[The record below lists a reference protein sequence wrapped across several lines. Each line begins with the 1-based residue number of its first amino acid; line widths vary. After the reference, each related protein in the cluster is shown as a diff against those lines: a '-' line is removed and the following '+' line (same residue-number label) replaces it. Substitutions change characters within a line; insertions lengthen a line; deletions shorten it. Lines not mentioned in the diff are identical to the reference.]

1 MQAELR
7 SVPTPRKRCVWCSE
21 VNNQIL
27 TNLTTFNLSLIKSRN
42 ILCKKPCCKS
52 HTCPCRLG
60 RLDRL
65 GLSKHMTLWILRWG
79 KSFTEIQFLG
89 NLLSLSRS
97 SRRRSS
103 LVFEHKIWKSQVSSS
118 SLFSHLKSQ
127 SEKLAPL
134 IYLMQHFD
142 AFCTFWY
149 LRTWPYHLD
158 LGHLGGDDRHNHR
171 RDLTSESSSF
181 CGISLTSLYAFQSS
195 VLWLEKIDHLN
206 WRHSCWGPLCIKR
219 RRSLSSS
226 SRSYRSRLRKRWE
239 NIGKLPAVHISPRK
253 QQATVKVN
261 AWLSE
266 S

>member
-7 SVPTPRKRCVWCSE
+7 SVPTPGKRCVWCSE

-195 VLWLEKIDHLN
+195 VLWLEKN
-206 WRHSCWGPLCIKR
+206 
-219 RRSLSSS
+219 
-226 SRSYRSRLRKRWE
+226 
-239 NIGKLPAVHISPRK
+239 
-253 QQATVKVN
+253 
-261 AWLSE
+261 
-266 S
+266 

>member
-7 SVPTPRKRCVWCSE
+7 SVPTPGKRCVWCSE

-103 LVFEHKIWKSQVSSS
+103 LVFEHKFWKSQVSSS

-127 SEKLAPL
+127 SEKLSPL
-134 IYLMQHFD
+134 IYTY
-142 AFCTFWY
+142 AGFWCI
-149 LRTWPYHLD
+149 LHILVPQNLA
-158 LGHLGGDDRHNHR
+158 L
-171 RDLTSESSSF
+171 SSRSR
-181 CGISLTSLYAFQSS
+181 SS
-195 VLWLEKIDHLN
+195 
-206 WRHSCWGPLCIKR
+206 RR
-219 RRSLSSS
+219 RRSS
-226 SRSYRSRLRKRWE
+226 
-239 NIGKLPAVHISPRK
+239 
-253 QQATVKVN
+253 
-261 AWLSE
+261 
-266 S
+266 